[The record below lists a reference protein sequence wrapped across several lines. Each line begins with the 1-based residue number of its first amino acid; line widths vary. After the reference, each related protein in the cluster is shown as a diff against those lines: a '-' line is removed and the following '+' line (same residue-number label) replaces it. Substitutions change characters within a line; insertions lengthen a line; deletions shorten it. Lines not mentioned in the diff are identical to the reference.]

1 MADTADWLPLL
12 LYFCHAGSLVLVCL
26 GVVCGG
32 LLFHGEGTVGAD
44 VLLMSGVA
52 AGLCFVAL
60 AVVLVA
66 WLLVAFAGVGLAL
79 FGFATGGW
87 YKNKEAGATCV
98 APAP

>member
-1 MADTADWLPLL
+1 M
-12 LYFCHAGSLVLVCL
+12 G
-26 GVVCGG
+26 GVV
-32 LLFHGEGTVGAD
+32 V
-44 VLLMSGVA
+44 
-52 AGLCFVAL
+52 GLCC
-60 AVVLVA
+60 VVLALEVGA